1 MTVPELALHH
11 QRLEARATQLHSQI
25 ERIEAELARNPEA
38 ERLEREVGSREAV
51 RREVELRLLQSE
63 RETES
68 RRARLRARE
77 RELMSGRIN
86 NPGELMRLSSEVD
99 HLKLALAGD
108 EDAELELLEQ
118 QELVEKEVARLEAD
132 LGAARR
138 SGEAAAPGRQEELL
152 RLQLVLAETE
162 TEREA
167 VWRQLPADWQKAY
180 KRVAARVSNPVAEV
194 VRGQCQACHVGATSS
209 GMQLLRRG
217 SLVLCEN
224 CGRLQVA
231 T

>member
-11 QRLEARATQLHSQI
+11 QRLEARATQLHGQI
-25 ERIEAELARNPEA
+25 ERIEAELARNP
-38 ERLEREVGSREAV
+38 
-51 RREVELRLLQSE
+51 
-63 RETES
+63 
-68 RRARLRARE
+68 
-77 RELMSGRIN
+77 
-86 NPGELMRLSSEVD
+86 
-99 HLKLALAGD
+99 
-108 EDAELELLEQ
+108 
-118 QELVEKEVARLEAD
+118 
-132 LGAARR
+132 
-138 SGEAAAPGRQEELL
+138 
-152 RLQLVLAETE
+152 ETE

-180 KRVAARVSNPVAEV
+180 RRVAARVSNPVAEV

-209 GMQLLRRG
+209 GMQMLRRG

>member
-1 MTVPELALHH
+1 MKDSFLYRFGILVCFLTGS
-11 QRLEARATQLHSQI
+11 ATAIASACL
-25 ERIEAELARNPEA
+25 N
-38 ERLEREVGSREAV
+38 VGS
-51 RREVELRLLQSE
+51 
-63 RETES
+63 
-68 RRARLRARE
+68 
-77 RELMSGRIN
+77 
-86 NPGELMRLSSEVD
+86 
-99 HLKLALAGD
+99 
-108 EDAELELLEQ
+108 
-118 QELVEKEVARLEAD
+118 
-132 LGAARR
+132 
-138 SGEAAAPGRQEELL
+138 

-180 KRVAARVSNPVAEV
+180 RRVAARVSNPVAEV